1 MKKNIIL
8 TFTLVALVFAACSKQ
23 NDIKPE
29 YKPYTVELIEGS
41 KIMVSTTD
49 TTFLIGLSG
58 GVHVVPGTNLAL
70 QNISS
75 SEATVRVNN
84 KDWVIQAG
92 ERTGYGAR

>member
-8 TFTLVALVFAACSKQ
+8 TFTLVALVFASCSKQ

-41 KIMVSTTD
+41 KIVVSTTD
-49 TTFLIGLSG
+49 TTFLIWMFT
-58 GVHVVPGTNLAL
+58 GVHIVPGTKLAL

-84 KDWVIQAG
+84 KDWVIQSG
-92 ERTGYGAR
+92 ERAGYGAR